1 MKSFAI
7 KDATR
12 ISIYEVNGADKD
24 LVCYFPYA
32 NAFNL
37 EISADEIYAMAQGKQ
52 AVAFDGEVTGS
63 LGFDAEVMSLDLIAV
78 KLGTTPVEGS
88 ANLSK
93 REVLTVG
100 TNKVTITGTP
110 VTGSIAVAV
119 LEDGSENDHAQRL
132 TKSATGTPA
141 SGEFSIA
148 TKEITFATSDNL
160 NGKKVAVYYLQ
171 ANPNVTKVDISGGEK
186 KKIYEIHAQGMAKD
200 RDGNNVFLD
209 IVIPRASAQ
218 KAFTFDLTADSP
230 ASLNTTFSLLA
241 DDAGSLGQFVF
252 ID

>member
-12 ISIYEVNGADKD
+12 ISIYEVNGANKD
-24 LVCYFPYA
+24 LVSYFPYA

-52 AVAFDGEVTGS
+52 AVAFDGEVTGT
-63 LGFDAEVMSLDLIAV
+63 LGFDAEVMTLDLIAV
-78 KLGTTPVEGS
+78 KLGTSPVEGS

-93 REVLTVG
+93 REVLTVEN
-100 TNKVTITGTP
+100 NKVTITGTP
-110 VTGSIAVAV
+110 VANSIGVAV
-119 LEDGSENDHAQRL
+119 LEDGSDNDHAKRL
-132 TKSATGTPA
+132 VKGTGTA
-141 SGEFSIA
+141 TSGQYVISS
-148 TKEITFATSDNL
+148 KEITFATADDL
-160 NGKKVAVYYLQ
+160 NGQKVAVYYLQ
-171 ANPNVTKVDISGGEK
+171 NNANVTKIDISGGEK

-200 RDGNNVFLD
+200 RDGNNVYLD